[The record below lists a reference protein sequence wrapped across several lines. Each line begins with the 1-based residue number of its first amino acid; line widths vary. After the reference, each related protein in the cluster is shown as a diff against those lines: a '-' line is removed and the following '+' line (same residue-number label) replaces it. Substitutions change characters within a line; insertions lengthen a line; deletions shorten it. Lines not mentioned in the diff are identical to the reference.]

1 MTRRLLAVLIILASI
16 SVSGCN
22 GGGNVESVQTPSP
35 TEAPTAT
42 ATPTTSSESDSAGFG
57 LGLYVIDES
66 GEGEPLRIVD
76 FPTKLPRWAP
86 TGDRLYFMGD
96 TRGGYGQDAPDVYT
110 SSATGEG
117 LTKLLETSGDPPVWA
132 LSHTFSPDLS
142 MVAYQVIKKGGGPW
156 GTWEVHV
163 ADLADPASDRMVA
176 EGILGTWSPDS
187 AFLTYYSPACESSSL
202 FVTTPAGEQT
212 LVMPYSEGSYIEEV
226 WIPNS
231 SKLAYRR
238 GGKMES
244 GLVSDKWTVVDVRT
258 LETTEVAEL
267 AGVGNESRFS
277 PDGSKTAVVKDD
289 KITVSNVADG
299 MSHVIDLHLGTPPQY
314 ASLWAV
320 WVSWSPDG
328 KKLAVAIGG
337 GNPRGFC
344 D

>member
-1 MTRRLLAVLIILASI
+1 MRRFLLAVLIMLVSI
-16 SVSGCN
+16 SVFGCN
-22 GGGNVESVQTPSP
+22 GGGNVKPIQTPSP
-35 TEAPTAT
+35 TEVPTAA
-42 ATPTTSSESDSAGFG
+42 ATPTASSESDSGGFG

-66 GEGEPLRIVD
+66 GEGEPIRIVD
-76 FPTKLPRWAP
+76 FPTKTPRWTP

-96 TRGGYGQDAPDVYT
+96 TSGGYGQDPPEVYT

-117 LTKLLETSGDPPVWA
+117 LTKLLEAKG
-132 LSHTFSPDLS
+132 LFHTFSPDLT
-142 MVAYQVIKKGGGPW
+142 MVAYQVIAAGGGPW
-156 GTWEVHV
+156 GKWEVHV

-187 AFLTYYSPACESSSL
+187 AFISYYSPACESSSL
-202 FVTTPAGEQT
+202 FVTTPAGQQT
-212 LVMPYSEGSYIEEV
+212 LVVPYSEGSYIEDV

-238 GGKMES
+238 GGKTES

-267 AGVGNESRFS
+267 VGVGNESRFS
-277 PDGSKTAVVKDD
+277 PDGSKIALVEDD
-289 KITVSNVADG
+289 NIRVSNIAERT
-299 MSHVIDLHLGTPPQY
+299 SHVIDLHLGTPPRY
-314 ASLWAV
+314 AALWAIG
-320 WVSWSPDG
+320 VSWSPDG
-328 KKLAVAIGG
+328 KKLAVTISG

>member
-1 MTRRLLAVLIILASI
+1 MRRLLLAVLIILASI

-22 GGGNVESVQTPSP
+22 SDKDVESTQTPPP
-35 TEAPTAT
+35 TEAPTAA
-42 ATPTTSSESDSAGFG
+42 ATPTTSSESDSVGFG

-66 GEGEPLRIVD
+66 GEGEPLRTVD

-96 TRGGYGQDAPDVYT
+96 TRGGTGQDAPEVYT

-117 LTKLLETSGDPPVWA
+117 LTKLLEARG
-132 LSHTFSPDLS
+132 LHQTFSPDLS
-142 MVAYQVIKKGGGPW
+142 KVAYQVIKQGGGPW
-156 GTWEVHV
+156 GTWEVHI
-163 ADLADPASDRMVA
+163 ADLADPTSDRKVA
-176 EGILGTWSPDS
+176 DGILGEWSPDS
-187 AFLTYYSPACESSSL
+187 AFLSYYSPACESSSL

-212 LVMPYSEGSYIEEV
+212 LVVPYAEGSYIEDV

-231 SKLAYRR
+231 SNLAYRR
-238 GGKMES
+238 GGKTES
-244 GLVSDKWTVVDVRT
+244 GSVPDKWTVVDVRT
-258 LETTEVAEL
+258 METTEVAEL

-299 MSHVIDLHLGTPPQY
+299 TSHVIDLNLGRPPQY
-314 ASLWAV
+314 AGFWAV

-328 KKLAVAIGG
+328 KKLAVAIGAA
-337 GNPRGFC
+337 NPRGFC